1 MVKMAIYRTTLR
13 GTAFGQAIAIVRY
26 WNASQVS
33 PDLQQFVDAWGDTL
47 EGTWDAAT
55 HSDVVLTDVYVSL
68 AASGSLGIA
77 LTPANFPLEGLNS
90 PTTAL
95 PNHDAVLIVYTSGAF
110 AYPRQNRNRLVGA
123 DESHVTGGVLNTVG
137 RTAWEL
143 VMDALSTSFQSGL
156 TTWTAYLWSDEYQ
169 QGNVLTGRAVR
180 EQISTQRSR
189 RLGVGA

>member
-1 MVKMAIYRTTLR
+1 MTVYRTTLR
-13 GTAFGQAIAIVRY
+13 GTAFGQAFAIVRY
-26 WNASQVS
+26 WNTTQVN
-33 PDLQQFVDAWGDTL
+33 PDLQSFADLWGATL

-55 HSDVVLTDVYVSL
+55 HSDAVLNDVYISQ
-68 AASGSLGIA
+68 AAVGSLGIA
-77 LTPANFPLEGLNS
+77 LTPANFPLVGLNS

-95 PNHDAVLIVYTSGAF
+95 PNHDAVLVVYTSGAF

-123 DESHVTGGVLNTVG
+123 DESHVTGGVLNSTG

-143 VMDALSTSFQSGL
+143 VMDALSTSFTDGP

-169 QGNVLTGRAVR
+169 QGNVLTGRSVR